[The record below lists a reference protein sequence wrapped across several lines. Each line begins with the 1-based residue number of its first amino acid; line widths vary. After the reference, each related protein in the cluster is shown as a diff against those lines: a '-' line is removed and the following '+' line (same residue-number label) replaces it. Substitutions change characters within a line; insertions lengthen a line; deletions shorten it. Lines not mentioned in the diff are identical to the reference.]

1 MILKVGKNTLAIL
14 SFSASLE
21 VCLAVRILFSLFK
34 LLSGIK
40 WALPGEVHCLI
51 DRSLTRGESAM
62 GSLTSYQS
70 LERVIQTYSIVW
82 EKTIQK

>member
-21 VCLAVRILFSLFK
+21 VCLAVRILFSVFK
-34 LLSGIK
+34 LLSWIK

-51 DRSLTRGESAM
+51 D
-62 GSLTSYQS
+62 Q
-70 LERVIQTYSIVW
+70 
-82 EKTIQK
+82 